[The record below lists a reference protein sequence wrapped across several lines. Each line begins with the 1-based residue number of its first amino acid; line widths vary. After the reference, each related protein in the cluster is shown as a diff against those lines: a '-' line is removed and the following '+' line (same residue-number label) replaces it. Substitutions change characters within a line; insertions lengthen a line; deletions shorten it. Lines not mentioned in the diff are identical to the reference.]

1 MIGPGLQSCN
11 LQRLHDIT
19 PPRRTDVAVRESTG
33 LAREPRRF
41 RDVVVRRRWITIV
54 ANGLIMTVGI
64 MATYLVALDAYAG
77 AFIQERI
84 VGGSNWRDRNKC
96 RVWDGSFFNY
106 ETYRD
111 DDDELKECAKYSI
124 RKARTVAF
132 IALVWAE
139 NLRAYT
145 ARSFTR
151 PIWVNMFAN
160 PTMNRAILGA
170 QIALYVALFVPGL
183 SDAVIGLYPLGSP
196 AGRTD
201 GIEWFGWVL
210 ALIGALICMTGC
222 ELYKCYVKH
231 YAPPPI

>member
-1 MIGPGLQSCN
+1 MPYWARLGGRTAGVDGPGGAELSPTS
-11 LQRLHDIT
+11 R
-19 PPRRTDVAVRESTG
+19 
-33 LAREPRRF
+33 
-41 RDVVVRRRWITIV
+41 
-54 ANGLIMTVGI
+54 
-64 MATYLVALDAYAG
+64 

>member
-1 MIGPGLQSCN
+1 MRAGGGIGG
-11 LQRLHDIT
+11 
-19 PPRRTDVAVRESTG
+19 
-33 LAREPRRF
+33 
-41 RDVVVRRRWITIV
+41 
-54 ANGLIMTVGI
+54 
-64 MATYLVALDAYAG
+64 
-77 AFIQERI
+77 
-84 VGGSNWRDRNKC
+84 
-96 RVWDGSFFNY
+96 
-106 ETYRD
+106 
-111 DDDELKECAKYSI
+111 
-124 RKARTVAF
+124 
-132 IALVWAE
+132 LVWAE

-160 PTMNRAILGA
+160 PTMNKAILGA

>member
-1 MIGPGLQSCN
+1 MLCYVGPTRVCPSVVC
-11 LQRLHDIT
+11 
-19 PPRRTDVAVRESTG
+19 
-33 LAREPRRF
+33 F
-41 RDVVVRRRWITIV
+41 R
-54 ANGLIMTVGI
+54 M
-64 MATYLVALDAYAG
+64 
-77 AFIQERI
+77 
-84 VGGSNWRDRNKC
+84 
-96 RVWDGSFFNY
+96 
-106 ETYRD
+106 
-111 DDDELKECAKYSI
+111 KECAKYSI